1 MGKACARHARFRDV
15 GPVLKEVPILALNAL
30 MSLGQKC
37 KKESVFAGLLLGKSR
52 IPLVS
57 VTIVWSMVVVLVLG
71 VHFPVTTVLMKK
83 LLYKMD
89 YANALRIFP

>member
-15 GPVLKEVPILALNAL
+15 GLVLKEVLTLALNAL
-30 MSLGQKC
+30 MSPGPKC

-57 VTIVWSMVVVLVLG
+57 VTIVWSMAVVLVLG
-71 VHFPVTTVLMKK
+71 IPFIAIDVSIKRQI
-83 LLYKMD
+83 YKMEFV
-89 YANALRIFP
+89 NVLKILL